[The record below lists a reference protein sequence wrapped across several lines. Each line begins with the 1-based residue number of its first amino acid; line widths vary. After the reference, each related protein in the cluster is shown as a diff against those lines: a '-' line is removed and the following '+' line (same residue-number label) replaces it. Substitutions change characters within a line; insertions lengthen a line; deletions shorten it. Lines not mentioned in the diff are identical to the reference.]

1 MKLVGL
7 FAAGALLAM
16 SSMTTTA
23 AEGEAAQKTPPPNM
37 EAMMTQMMKQQ
48 AKQQVKQTC
57 SNKEMLSCMGFEA
70 SNCEETMTKMMDDVL
85 KQCITPNMQKLMAAK
100 NMSPEEREALNK
112 TIESCANKTSDKHG
126 FDTEKAK
133 SCSKQAQ
140 SAE

>member
-16 SSMTTTA
+16 SSLTTTA
-23 AEGEAAQKTPPPNM
+23 AEGDAAQKTPPPNM

-48 AKQQVKQTC
+48 AQQQVKQTC
-57 SNKEMLSCMGFEA
+57 SNKEMLSCMEFDA
-70 SNCEETMTKMMDDVL
+70 SNCEEKMTKMMDDVL
-85 KQCITPNMQKLMAAK
+85 NKCITPNMQKLMAAQG
-100 NMSPEEREALNK
+100 MTPEEREALNK
-112 TIESCANKTSDKHG
+112 TIESCANETSGEHG

-133 SCSKQAQ
+133 SCSKSAQ